1 MLKPTTLPPLEKRL
15 VQLEELARGKLYQ
28 RGFTQNQVSASRFL
42 NLRFHGTDVALMV
55 AADAMDSYENTF
67 LEQYRREF
75 GFVLEDRNIVVD
87 DVRCAFL
94 LLV

>member
-1 MLKPTTLPPLEKRL
+1 

-28 RGFTQNQVSASRFL
+28 RGFTQDQVSASRFL

-55 AADAMDSYENTF
+55 AAEEMDSYEKTF
-67 LEQYRREF
+67 LKLYRREF
-75 GFVLEDRNIVVD
+75 GFVLEERTIIVD

-94 LLV
+94 FEGCYNSSCDLLCAAL